1 MKPNPITQ
9 SDTTLK
15 FDGAERE
22 TTGRVN
28 QKMHTNAW
36 SGHMNDGREV
46 NFGRGPTKGNM
57 GCGKPGQPGATKSV
71 TMDSYRDTPTTRTV
85 PAMPA
90 QGSVRDSIKR
100 GSQVR
105 NPSGTRAWDPKMT
118 QNYNGNPDKIRVG
131 QSGGPAYGKTTKG
144 SKPSTSAGSVDFNY
158 GPGKQY

>member
-1 MKPNPITQ
+1 MKPNSITQ

-22 TTGRVN
+22 STGRVN
-28 QKMHTNAW
+28 QKMHTNQW

-71 TMDSYRDTPTTRTV
+71 TQDTYRDTPSSRTV

-90 QGSVRDSIKR
+90 QGSVRDNINR
-100 GSQVR
+100 GAQVR
-105 NPSGTRAWDPKMT
+105 TPGGTRDWMPSAG
-118 QNYNGNPDKIRVG
+118 QNYHGNPDRIRMG
-131 QSGGPAYGKTTKG
+131 QTGGPSYGATTKG
-144 SKPSTSAGSVDFNY
+144 SRPSTSAGSVDFNF
-158 GPGKQY
+158 GPKKQY

>member
-46 NFGRGPTKGNM
+46 NFGRGPTVGNR
-57 GCGKPGQPGATKSV
+57 GCGAPGQPGATKSV
-71 TMDSYRDTPTTRTV
+71 TMDSYRDTPTTKTV
-85 PAMPA
+85 PALPP
-90 QGSVRDSIKR
+90 QGSVRDSINR
-100 GSQVR
+100 GAQVR
-105 NPSGTRAWDPKMT
+105 TPGGTRTWDPKMG
-118 QNYNGNPDKIRVG
+118 QNYSGNPDRIRIG
-131 QSGGPAYGKTTKG
+131 QTGAGTYNSEKPGRMPATRRGDNNFNFGPK
-144 SKPSTSAGSVDFNY
+144 S
-158 GPGKQY
+158 QY